1 MINGSIFQKKY
12 QITHITGR
20 NVPRIVFL
28 CMSQWGQS
36 FFLVAFMA
44 SKFLGRYGNVLLQK
58 LKNYIAKTQVNKKV
72 RLSKIISD

>member
-12 QITHITGR
+12 QITHITGS
-20 NVPRIVFL
+20 NVPRIVFFMYVTMGL
-28 CMSQWGQS
+28 KL
-36 FFLVAFMA
+36 FLVAFMA

-58 LKNYIAKTQVNKKV
+58 LKNYIAKTQANKKV